1 MLGMLALSITGEL
14 YLPIK
19 NRVEELFLAAKVS
32 YKDKDNHQVIIYVD
46 GLDEAD
52 CIKLTWFIKG
62 FDEGHAYGL
71 NCRLG

>member
-52 CIKLTWFIKG
+52 CISLPGSSKDLMKVMLM
-62 FDEGHAYGL
+62 A
-71 NCRLG
+71 